1 MQGNRRCYNF
11 DLMLMAAIRSLCE
24 RAGYVLWKREFI
36 RYGVEPF
43 LDMQRLCRAWRR
55 PVNTFFDVGANVG
68 QTVGAARE
76 AFPSARIFSF
86 EPHPVTFQRLRA
98 AIPASELFSAHQL
111 AFSDKEGTAT
121 FYEYATEGDGTHINS
136 LVPNARFPTQR
147 GYMANQ
153 ITVPCST
160 IDTFCAENSVKC
172 IDVLKMDTEGSEL
185 FVLQGAQAMLR
196 NGSVGLIFTEY
207 NALLPQEGTTGG
219 SLLPIA
225 EFLHS
230 LGYEYLCCYTDRIDE
245 VQLFASA
252 NALFAHQKITQ

>member
-1 MQGNRRCYNF
+1 
-11 DLMLMAAIRSLCE
+11 MAMIRALCG

-43 LDMQRLCRAWRR
+43 LDMQRLTRAWRR
-55 PVNTFFDVGANVG
+55 PVETFFDVGANVG
-68 QTVGAARE
+68 QTAVEARE

-86 EPHPVTFQRLRA
+86 EPHPLTFQRLRA
-98 AIPASELFSAHQL
+98 AIPASALFSAHQL
-111 AFSDKEGTAT
+111 AFSDKEGSAK

-136 LVPNARFPTQR
+136 LVPNARFPMQR
-147 GYMANQ
+147 GYTANQ

-160 IDTFCAENSVKC
+160 IDNFCADNSVKC

-185 FVLQGAQAMLR
+185 FVLHGAQEMLR
-196 NGSVGLIFTEY
+196 SGAVGLIFTEY
-207 NALLPQEGTTGG
+207 NALVPQEGTTGG

-230 LGYEYLCCYTDRIDE
+230 LGYGYLCSYTDRIDE
-245 VQLFASA
+245 AQMFASA
-252 NALFAHQKITQ
+252 NALFAYHKITR